1 MSKPAC
7 HSILSLSVVCI
18 HLGTAIYLTF
28 LEFRSVTSR
37 YAAVSG
43 GVTSESKARKMSIL
57 TKMRTKN
64 SSDLK
69 LRADFFLCFT
79 SLLNSDL

>member
-7 HSILSLSVVCI
+7 HSILWLSVVCI

-43 GVTSESKARKMSIL
+43 GVASAGKARKMSIL
-57 TKMRTKN
+57 TKMKTKN

-69 LRADFFLCFT
+69 LKTDFSMLHI
-79 SLLNSDL
+79 SNEL

>member
-7 HSILSLSVVCI
+7 HSILWVSVVCI

-28 LEFRSVTSR
+28 LEFKSVTSR

-43 GVTSESKARKMSIL
+43 GVASEGKARKMSIL
-57 TKMRTKN
+57 TEMKTKN
-64 SSDLK
+64 SSDELK
-69 LRADFFLCFT
+69 TDFFMLHI
-79 SLLNSDL
+79 SSKL